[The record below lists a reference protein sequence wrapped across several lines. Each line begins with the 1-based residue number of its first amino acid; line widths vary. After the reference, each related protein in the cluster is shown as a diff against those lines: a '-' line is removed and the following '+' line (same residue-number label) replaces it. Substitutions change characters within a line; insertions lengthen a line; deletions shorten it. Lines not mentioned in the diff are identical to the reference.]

1 MTPQPPTPR
10 DLERLIAY
18 ADSEGTPAERAAIE
32 AELEQ
37 RPELAR
43 ALQQLRAND
52 AALHD
57 HFAEPAA
64 PPARCSRRRFRTYT
78 TVAAIAAVLAITA
91 TLGVFILQHEPVR
104 TVQLGHARGVF
115 EGPFVP
121 AEVCDTREKFRQ
133 YGLDTFGVPLVANF
147 EEAAA
152 RNVSLIGWTA
162 YEGRYG
168 RDVESGENPLRVL
181 LAYAPGGER
190 VVVVFRPPGTLR
202 FDDDYTHGFTQHS
215 TTLGGLVVD
224 EISTLEKPVVLPL
237 LGVDGK

>member
-1 MTPQPPTPR
+1 MTAQPPTPR

-18 ADSEGTPAERAAIE
+18 TDGEGAPDERTVIE

-52 AALHD
+52 AALRD
-57 HFAEPAA
+57 HFAHPAT
-64 PPARCSRRRFRTYT
+64 PARRRFRIYT
-78 TVAAIAAVLAITA
+78 TVAAIAAVLAITV
-91 TLGVFILQHEPVR
+91 TLGIFFLQHEPVR

-133 YGLDTFGVPLVANF
+133 YGLDTFGVPLIADFEQATAN
-147 EEAAA
+147 
-152 RNVSLIGWTA
+152 NVTLIGWTA

-224 EISTLEKPVVLPL
+224 EISNLEQPVVLPL
-237 LGVDGK
+237 LGVGGE